1 MYNIY
6 VDPFGILQYISKKL
20 GMSITP
26 FFGRYGWFMGPPKND
41 IAVTVCLGEPIY
53 PPTTSISASN
63 NSTQEDITQE
73 QIDLYHTKLLD
84 GFTTVFETHKSGYY
98 GNTAA
103 ETKKLI
109 FVE

>member
-1 MYNIY
+1 M
-6 VDPFGILQYISKKL
+6 DPFGILQYFSKKL
-20 GMSITP
+20 NMSLTP
-26 FFGRYGWFMGPPKND
+26 FFGRYGWFMGPPKRNV
-41 IAVTVCLGEPIY
+41 AVTVCLGEPIY
-53 PPTTSISASN
+53 PPSSSNDKNKN
-63 NSTQEDITQE
+63 NSDIITQD

-103 ETKKLI
+103 ENKKLI